1 MYNFDFVIYQRRSC
15 WGNFVIYPIIA
26 LRRAQNKKISTMD
39 DEKLREVDVSKK
51 IYKPFHPF
59 PLDKGTKTR
68 QDLLLL
74 I

>member
-51 IYKPFHPF
+51 FINPSIHS
-59 PLDKGTKTR
+59 LDKGTKTR